1 MRTVVISSDARK
13 MGKTLMA
20 ESLTARLSDSG
31 LSVHCVKLSRNGHG
45 PDGASKSPGL
55 PGTDTRRYS
64 DSGSH
69 RVAFLKYSGLEEIEA
84 FLKELDADSD
94 FLVLESNS
102 VLEVMKPD
110 FHIHISSSGEVKPSA
125 KGLEDEA
132 DLVAGGPL
140 DRSTAE
146 RLAGLVPALMG
157 TGTASSISIGGKHW
171 LNVQGK
177 PLFGEGRMEL
187 LKAERDLGSILQ
199 ASRSLGIQY
208 KRAWVMIHDAEER
221 VGAKLVESGRG
232 GAGGG
237 GTRISR
243 LAERLLEIWERSR
256 KDFEIMLKELE
267 IG

>member
-1 MRTVVISSDARK
+1 MRTVVISSDSRK
-13 MGKTLMA
+13 MGKTMMA
-20 ESLTARLSDSG
+20 ESIAAKLSGSG
-31 LSVHCVKLSRNGHG
+31 LSVFCVKLSRNGHG
-45 PDGASKSPGL
+45 PDGVPKSPG
-55 PGTDTRRYS
+55 PSGTDTRRFS
-64 DSGSH
+64 DAGSE
-69 RVAFLKYSGLEEIEA
+69 RVAFLKYSCLAEIET
-84 FLKELDADSD
+84 FLKDLDADSD

-102 VLEVMKPD
+102 VLEILKPD

-125 KGLEDEA
+125 KGLEAEA

-140 DRSTAE
+140 DRCAAE

-187 LKAERDLGSILQ
+187 LKAVRDLGSILQ
-199 ASRSLGIQY
+199 ASRALGIQY

-221 VGAKLVESGRG
+221 VGARLVESGRG

-243 LAERLLEIWERSR
+243 LAERLLELWERSR
-256 KDFEIMLKELE
+256 KDFETMLKELE
-267 IG
+267 IR